1 MSFNNLSKANKYLV
15 SICISI
21 FLSLFSTFFL
31 IKIEGGK
38 VQISVMLKENYNSET
53 YILFSHNSYVSNL
66 FENTRL
72 DYFINLLQNRNNF
85 QRMLFFKNYNF
96 SNYNDK
102 CSKGMFINYI
112 IVDKKNVLLEI
123 ADKKSKKDS
132 VNLCISSIVDFLNN
146 SINEN
151 INKNNLE
158 LNINKEK
165 FLVFALAQNNFRNE
179 DEKLNYIASFNTEKI
194 VNKNPIIIAKKK
206 EIISTKVLSPAIYF
220 ILLFICYE
228 IIFVSILLRKKIFLY
243 LKK

>member
-21 FLSLFSTFFL
+21 FLSLFTTFFL

-38 VQISVMLKENYNSET
+38 RQISVMLKENYNSET

-72 DYFINLLQNRNNF
+72 DYFINLLKNGNNF
-85 QRMLFFKNYNF
+85 QNMLFFKNYNF
-96 SNYNDK
+96 SNYNDQ

-112 IVDKKNVLLEI
+112 IIDKKNVLLEI
-123 ADKKSKKDS
+123 ADKNKKDS
-132 VNLCISSIVDFLNN
+132 INLCISSIVDFINN

-165 FLVFALAQNNFRNE
+165 FLIFALAQNNFRNE

-194 VNKNPIIIAKKK
+194 VNKNPIIIAKKR
-206 EIISTKVLSPAIYF
+206 EVISKKILSPVIYF

-228 IIFVSILLRKKIFLY
+228 IIFVSILFRKKIFLY
-243 LKK
+243 FKE

>member
-21 FLSLFSTFFL
+21 FLSLFTTFFL

-38 VQISVMLKENYNSET
+38 VQISVMLKENYNTET
-53 YILFSHNSYVSNL
+53 NILFSHNSDVRNL

-72 DYFINLLQNRNNF
+72 DYFINLLKNSNNF
-85 QRMLFFKNYNF
+85 QKMLFFKNYNF
-96 SNYNDK
+96 SNYNDI
-102 CSKGMFINYI
+102 CSKGMIINYI
-112 IVDKKNVLLEI
+112 ILDKTNVLLEI
-123 ADKKSKKDS
+123 ADKKNKKDS
-132 VNLCISSIVDFLNN
+132 INLCISSIVDFLNN

-165 FLVFALAQNNFRNE
+165 FLVFILAQNNFRNE
-179 DEKLNYIASFNTEKI
+179 DEKLNYIALFNTEKI
-194 VNKNPIIIAKKK
+194 VNKNPIIIAKKR
-206 EIISTKVLSPAIYF
+206 EIISTKVLNPAVYF